1 MESSEKKFRW
11 CFQEH
16 LHMNGMWL
24 QADRKVAQQRTSRHE
39 RCPWLW
45 AQVSHTDCFQ
55 IRGKYTRHV
64 KTRSELGLQAV
75 NWRLLKVYRA
85 IQSTNLIIFFKKLL
99 LQKNKTKKE
108 KTSVWTENATPEK
121 PVEPE
126 KLTAFFYCCVCVCV
140 CAQASHSKGWEGRS
154 LVLLWRHNIGTHLSE
169 IRGAS
174 VVFKGKELIQ
184 ITGLVRGNVHV
195 LMSIAVSEA

>member
-85 IQSTNLIIFFKKLL
+85 IQSTNLIFFLKNYYYKKTKQKKKRRQYGPRMPR
-99 LQKNKTKKE
+99 QKNRLNLKNWRH
-108 KTSVWTENATPEK
+108 SS
-121 PVEPE
+121 
-126 KLTAFFYCCVCVCV
+126 TAVCVCV
-140 CAQASHSKGWEGRS
+140 FVHRPATAKDGKGGHWCFCDDITS
-154 LVLLWRHNIGTHLSE
+154 AHTLV
-169 IRGAS
+169 
-174 VVFKGKELIQ
+174 K
-184 ITGLVRGNVHV
+184 
-195 LMSIAVSEA
+195 SEARAWFLREKNSFKSLD